1 MVVCLSMS
9 LTFGTAHHLL
19 LFFFPF
25 ASSKMITCIC
35 AKDWGGCPN
44 VTQAYDVHC
53 GVDLLSATDGD

>member
-9 LTFGTAHHLL
+9 LTFGPAHHLL

-35 AKDWGGCPN
+35 AKDRGGCPN
-44 VTQAYDVHC
+44 VTQACDVHC
-53 GVDLLSATDGD
+53 GVDLLCATDGD